1 MFGFGRKAKLRKL
14 SDGLKG
20 ASLQEVVEQYA
31 DASLIQR
38 PALPYDENIALIYK
52 ENITSDEEQNTELLV
67 KKLRKITDENHLPDG
82 SENIYLAYSTFN
94 NLRTYAFDLTMATKF
109 MSSHEEAVKYLF
121 ETWLKIPPVYYLIPI
136 LFPAK
141 SGGRIEDFSIDR
153 NVRYAMLE
161 EFLSRADSMSSSLS
175 AEDVL
180 KEFVNEF
187 ASEHP
192 YFRLYP
198 L

>member
-1 MFGFGRKAKLRKL
+1 MFGFGRKAKLKKL
-14 SDGLKG
+14 GDELKG

-31 DASLIQR
+31 DTHLIQR
-38 PALPYDENIALIYK
+38 PNLPYDKEIALVYK
-52 ENITSDEEQNTELLV
+52 KNITTDEEQNAEVLV
-67 KKLRKITDENHLPDG
+67 GKLKKITAENNLPDG
-82 SENIYLAYSTFN
+82 SENIYLAYNTFN
-94 NLRTYAFDLTMATKF
+94 ALRTYALDLTLATKF
-109 MSSHEEAVKYLF
+109 MSSHEEAVEYLF
-121 ETWLKIPPVYYLIPI
+121 ETWLKIPPIYYLIPI

-153 NVRYAMLE
+153 NVRYAMIE
-161 EFLSRADSMSSSLS
+161 EFLSRADGMSSSLS
-175 AEDVL
+175 AEDIL
-180 KEFVNEF
+180 KQFVNEF